1 MRLLLAE
8 DERSLAR
15 ALTKILEKNRYVVDT
30 VYDGENALQYLLTG
44 DYDVAVLDVMM
55 PKMDGFSVV
64 RQFRSQGGTVPVLL
78 LTAKAEVE
86 DRVTG
91 LDSGADYYL
100 TKPFDSRELLAALRA
115 ITRAEIQVDSRLRFG
130 NVTLD
135 RATFELSTSL
145 GRVRLANKEFQL
157 MEVFMSN
164 PRQLITTE
172 RLLEKVWGYDSEV
185 EINVVWVYISYLR
198 KKLTALKADI
208 GIRASRNA
216 GYCLEELS

>member
-8 DERSLAR
+8 DETSLAR

-44 DYDVAVLDVMM
+44 DYDVAALDVMM

-130 NVTLD
+130 NATLD
-135 RATFELSTSL
+135 RATFELSTPS

>member
-8 DERSLAR
+8 DETSLAR
-15 ALTKILEKNRYVVDT
+15 ALTKILEKNRYAVDT

-86 DRVTG
+86 DRVIG

-115 ITRAEIQVDSRLRFG
+115 ITRADIQVDSRLRFG

-135 RATFELSTSL
+135 RATFELFTPS
-145 GRVRLANKEFQL
+145 GRIRLANKEFQL

-164 PRQLITTE
+164 PRHLITAE
-172 RLLEKVWGYDSEV
+172 RLLEKVWGYDSEA

-198 KKLTALKADI
+198 KKLAAIGADI
-208 GIRASRNA
+208 GIKAQRNS
-216 GYCLEELS
+216 GYCLEAPK

>member
-8 DERSLAR
+8 DEVPLAR
-15 ALTKILEKNRYVVDT
+15 ALTKILEKNYYAVDT
-30 VYDGENALQYLLTG
+30 VYDGAEALQYLQTG
-44 DYDVAVLDVMM
+44 NYDLAVLDVMM
-55 PKMDGFSVV
+55 PKMDGFTVV
-64 RQFRSQGGTVPVLL
+64 KQLRNQGATLPILL

-86 DRVTG
+86 DRVMG

-115 ITRAEIQVDSRLRFG
+115 ITRTDTQVDSCMCFG

-135 RATFELSTSL
+135 RATFELATPGAS
-145 GRVRLANKEFQL
+145 VRLTNKEFQL
-157 MEVFMSN
+157 MEIFMSN
-164 PRQLITTE
+164 PRHLITAE
-172 RLLEKVWGYDSEV
+172 RLMEKVWGYDSEA

-198 KKLTALKADI
+198 KKLTALGADI

-216 GYCLEELS
+216 GYCLEENP

>member
-8 DERSLAR
+8 DETSLAR
-15 ALTKILEKNRYVVDT
+15 ALTKILEKNRYAVDT

-115 ITRAEIQVDSRLRFG
+115 ITRADIQVDSRLRFG

-135 RATFELSTSL
+135 RATFELFTPS
-145 GRVRLANKEFQL
+145 GRIRLANKEFQL

-164 PRQLITTE
+164 PRHLITAE
-172 RLLEKVWGYDSEV
+172 RLLEKVWGYDSEA

-198 KKLTALKADI
+198 KKLTALGADI